1 MNPKLYYL
9 NHSGFLLELEKALL
23 VFDFYTD
30 PAGVLASY
38 NLSNKPAVFS
48 YRTITLIIGI
58 RIF

>member
-38 NLSNKPAVFS
+38 NLSNKPAVF
-48 YRTITLIIGI
+48 LV
-58 RIF
+58 